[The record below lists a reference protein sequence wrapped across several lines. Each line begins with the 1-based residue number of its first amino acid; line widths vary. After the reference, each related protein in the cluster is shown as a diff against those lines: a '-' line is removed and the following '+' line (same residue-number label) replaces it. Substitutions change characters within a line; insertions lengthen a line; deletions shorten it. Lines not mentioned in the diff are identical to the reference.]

1 MEKLVLIDGHS
12 ILNRAFYGVPD
23 LTNPEGLHTNAVYGF
38 LNIMFKILD
47 EEKAD
52 HLAVAFD
59 LKEPTFRHKMYEAY
73 KGTRK
78 PMPQELAEQV
88 PLIKEVLSA
97 MQIPILTLAGY
108 EADDILG
115 TVAKQCQASG
125 KEVSIISGDRD
136 LLQLSDEKIKI
147 RIPKTS
153 RGNTQVYDYY
163 PEDVKREYQVTPVEY
178 IDVKA
183 LMGDASD
190 NIPGVP
196 SIGEKTATAI
206 IAAYGSIENAYAH
219 LEEIKPPRAKKAL
232 GEHYDM
238 AQMSK
243 TLATICI
250 DCGIGFS
257 YEDAKIEN
265 LYTPE
270 AYQCMA
276 RLGFKSLLSRF
287 GAAAVE
293 EDTRLEDSFTV
304 TDSKEEAKVWIEK
317 ARKAARDGRVGL
329 QILTCK
335 KEAAVEQLA
344 FSFDPSG
351 QMTFGGMRDS
361 GGKSAGAVD
370 QGANGGSSEAVS
382 GSVAEISG
390 TGKAGTV
397 LAADKGAGTA
407 GADEESAG
415 AGVAGNASGQT
426 ARPWILDPDRSWR
439 VTGAALSLGKETVC
453 IKTGDEVTEEWL
465 AGSLRQLI
473 LEAGAGA
480 IQGDEATY
488 GARSASAEEAGSDA
502 AHGAGAVSVQEARTG
517 SMCDAGS
524 GAVCETVTVT
534 RSGGSHIWV
543 PDLKSLLPVLDLDY
557 GAAVLDGG
565 VAAYLLDPLKAS
577 YGYDDLAR
585 DYLGLTLPSEKELFG
600 KLPAGKALGDGD
612 EKAAVCA
619 CYMACA
625 VCRAAEKLE
634 TRLKETGMW
643 ELYLTIE
650 MPLIYSLYH
659 METAGVKVRRAALK
673 EYGDKLKVQIGELE
687 EQIYADCGQV
697 FNINSPKQ
705 LGEILFEKMQLKG
718 GKKTKTGYSTAA
730 DVLEKLAPEVPVV
743 QKILDYRQLT
753 KLNSTY
759 AEGLAVFIGENER
772 IHGTF
777 NQTITATGRI
787 SSTEPNLQNIPVR
800 MELGREIRKVF
811 VPEEGYVFVDADY
824 SQIELRI
831 LASLSG
837 DQRLIEA
844 YGQAQDIHAI
854 TASQVFHIPLE
865 EVTPLQRRN
874 AKAVNFG
881 IVYGISAFGLGED
894 LSVSRK
900 EAQEYIDLYFQTYPG
915 VKAYLDQLVAEGKE
929 KGYVRTLYG
938 RRRPIPELKSSNF
951 MQRSFGERVAMNSP
965 IQGTAADVMKIA
977 MIGVDQE
984 LEKRGLR
991 SRIVLQVHD
1000 ELLIETWKEE
1010 TQIVKEILE
1019 DKMKHAAELKVA
1031 LEVEAKEGD
1040 SWFAAK

>member
-361 GGKSAGAVD
+361 GGKSAGA
-370 QGANGGSSEAVS
+370 
-382 GSVAEISG
+382 
-390 TGKAGTV
+390 
-397 LAADKGAGTA
+397 GTA
-407 GADEESAG
+407 GTDEESAG
-415 AGVAGNASGQT
+415 AGVAGNASGQ
-426 ARPWILDPDRSWR
+426 AAKPWMLDPDRSWR

-473 LEAGAGA
+473 LEEKTGPEWLPDSIRQLVPGRKAGPEWLPDSTRKL
-480 IQGDEATY
+480 IL
-488 GARSASAEEAGSDA
+488 EAG
-502 AHGAGAVSVQEARTG
+502 G
-517 SMCDAGS
+517 
-524 GAVCETVTVT
+524 
-534 RSGGSHIWV
+534 HIWV

-759 AEGLAVFIGENER
+759 AEGLAVFIGEDER

-831 LASLSG
+831 LASLSA

-915 VKAYLDQLVAEGKE
+915 VKAYLDQPVAEGKE